1 MTARWRC
8 AVALVATTS
17 LGVLLLYG
25 FSTEFAGVA
34 SFIRP
39 EALVTTRK
47 HTPST
52 AGHGELPQAVPRDD
66 KDPPPFVGPAIPGSG
81 SGAAGPPNS
90 TAAAAVAT
98 SSGVSTADGEHRI
111 DYAAASA
118 HVQPGATCFPDIPR
132 AHTVPNPMAMDGITF
147 PALRYMLAGHCPS
160 MLPAAALSE
169 LASWKQRQR
178 DMIAGKQ
185 PVQALVYDCHQR
197 GCNGHGDR
205 LRVSC
210 CVCRW
215 SCFRR
220 GCVAMAVYIA
230 RVRATVCIHVCG
242 CARDLTN
249 V

>member
-1 MTARWRC
+1 M
-8 AVALVATTS
+8 
-17 LGVLLLYG
+17 
-25 FSTEFAGVA
+25 
-34 SFIRP
+34 
-39 EALVTTRK
+39 TTRK

-66 KDPPPFVGPAIPGSG
+66 KDPPPFVSPVIPG

-90 TAAAAVAT
+90 SAAAAVAT
-98 SSGVSTADGEHRI
+98 GSGVSSADGEHRI

-160 MLPAAALSE
+160 MLPAAALSA

>member
-1 MTARWRC
+1 M
-8 AVALVATTS
+8 
-17 LGVLLLYG
+17 YG

-66 KDPPPFVGPAIPGSG
+66 KDPPPFVSPVIPG

-90 TAAAAVAT
+90 SAAAAVAT
-98 SSGVSTADGEHRI
+98 GSGVSSADGEHRI

-118 HVQPGATCFPDIPR
+118 HMEPGATCFPDIPR
-132 AHTVPNPMAMDGITF
+132 AHTVPDPMAMDGITF

-160 MLPAAALSE
+160 MLPAAALSA

-178 DMIAGKQ
+178 DMVAGKQ

-215 SCFRR
+215 SWLC
-220 GCVAMAVYIA
+220 GYDCV
-230 RVRATVCIHVCG
+230 H
-242 CARDLTN
+242 CARACYCMNTYIHTCMWLCMRLDER
-249 V
+249 VMWHGE